1 MKISGNGGFIG
12 DYDSDSIIVSDNQ
25 IIIDAA
31 MRNYDRFLVPTN
43 LVSGKKTKRQYT
55 AEQKADLDIKTSV
68 NKIGEIVNLSQELN
82 TLMWDMINNGA
93 SFEDVAEIYYDSS
106 KLCIMSGIEIEF
118 SLGVQECA

>member
-1 MKISGNGGFIG
+1 MEISGNGGFVG

-93 SFEDVAEIYYDSS
+93 SFEDVAEIYYDSY
-106 KLCIMSGIEIEF
+106 KLCIMS
-118 SLGVQECA
+118 